1 MSDHSVWTWQLEI
14 GIKSSS
20 QNNYVKGADRYISLA
35 LKANQTKTYIRRQ
48 SHTFFPFR
56 HGSKG
61 SSRTSQTLQL
71 LLVICLLCVNLIART
86 GVCVCVC
93 VCHTA
98 TSSASAAL
106 TAVMSHQWWWWWWW
120 WWSTCN
126 HQCSRSEGTVQCIDA
141 GWWLILLLLLLFQIW
156 LLSNAICLI
165 VCDVKVKKYARK
177 AKKKMKGF
185 E

>member
-1 MSDHSVWTWQLEI
+1 MRNSVKWQCAASAGDMDKQINKKNYSKEADWYTFPQIKMGKTCKTQLCLTAATAEVLQDNFYTTFQSLLLCTVWEPLMSDHSVWTWQLEI

-86 GVCVCVC
+86 GVCVCVS
-93 VCHTA
+93 VT
-98 TSSASAAL
+98 
-106 TAVMSHQWWWWWWW
+106 
-120 WWSTCN
+120 
-126 HQCSRSEGTVQCIDA
+126 
-141 GWWLILLLLLLFQIW
+141 LLLLLHQQH
-156 LLSNAICLI
+156 
-165 VCDVKVKKYARK
+165 
-177 AKKKMKGF
+177 
-185 E
+185 